1 MIELYVVRHGIAVG
15 RESPVED
22 AFRPLTSKGRRR
34 FRKTAKAFGRIA
46 RKLDVIFTSPLVR
59 AVQTAEILAAE
70 AKYGEVAVLEELDP
84 KVPVETLVEAIAMR
98 TNGSKAVALVG
109 HEPQLSELVA
119 ALAGVGAEELD
130 VKKGAIVRLDMDD
143 PSETGTA
150 DPRWTLQPKSKS
162 VDKGLPFAE
171 PQERAEDEAA
181 VGDASGGEE
190 RSDGSVAPS
199 ASSAAESSP
208 QPS

>member
-15 RESPVED
+15 RESPMED

-59 AVQTAEILAAE
+59 AVQTAEILARE
-70 AKYGEVAVLEELDP
+70 AKHGEVAVLEELDP
-84 KVPVETLVEAIAMR
+84 KVAVETLVEAIAIR
-98 TNGSKAVALVG
+98 ANGSKAVALVG

-130 VKKGAIVRLDMDD
+130 LKKGAIVRLDMDD

-162 VDKGLPFAE
+162 VDKGLPFARPPE
-171 PQERAEDEAA
+171 PAGEEAA
-181 VGDASGGEE
+181 VREASGGDEP
-190 RSDGSVAPS
+190 SDGSAAS
-199 ASSAAESSP
+199 AAASEAESSP